1 MVFFK
6 FDKMKWPLVKITL
19 TGNIETEEDFNVFL
33 HSWENLYLQEEPF
46 TLLFDAT
53 NFGMISIYYSVKMTF
68 FIKKLKKKNPQ
79 FLSQSLILLK
89 GKWLRF
95 LVNFMFAIEKPV
107 APVYVY
113 YLQNEEPVDLIKY
126 YEKISTS
133 PEIFAKFLPSI

>member
-1 MVFFK
+1 
-6 FDKMKWPLVKITL
+6 
-19 TGNIETEEDFNVFL
+19 
-33 HSWENLYLQEEPF
+33 
-46 TLLFDAT
+46 
-53 NFGMISIYYSVKMTF
+53 MTF

-113 YLQNEEPVDLIKY
+113 YLQNEEPVDLIEY
-126 YEKISTS
+126 YEKISIS
-133 PEIFAKFLPSI
+133 PEIFAKFLPST

>member
-19 TGNIETEEDFNVFL
+19 TGNIDTEEDFNVFL

-68 FIKKLKKKNPQ
+68 FIKKLKKKKPQ

-95 LVNFMFAIEKPV
+95 LVN
-107 APVYVY
+107 
-113 YLQNEEPVDLIKY
+113 LQNEEPVDLIEY

-133 PEIFAKFLPSI
+133 SELFAKFLPST